1 MIGNPLRTEFWKS
14 VLSSGDLKSLR
25 DFDLL
30 YSIAEAY
37 AQIGNV
43 REWED
48 RLAAIPTGAG
58 RTITMTLA
66 HSRKGNDVGKYIYGW
81 VVPTFTVTEDAIKR
95 AIEALDK
102 AQSTDAQRAKQ

>member
-14 VLSSGDLKSLR
+14 LLSSGDLKSLR

-30 YSIAEAY
+30 YTIAEAY

-48 RLAAIPTGAG
+48 RLAAISTGAG
-58 RTITMTLA
+58 STITMTLTDG
-66 HSRKGNDVGKYIYGW
+66 RKVTMLENSYGW

-102 AQSTDAQRAKQ
+102 AQSTEARDLK